1 MLNPDKKHPGD
12 AGECSTDVVPASLR
26 SEADAP
32 AAVGF
37 VPLCVPSLQ
46 GNEWAYTKDCFDTG
60 WVSSVGAYV
69 DRFEGSLAEYVG
81 TKFAVA
87 TVNGTSALHVAL
99 RVAGVE
105 PGDEVLVSTLT
116 FIAPANAIRYA
127 GAWPVFID
135 AEPEFWQMD
144 PQCVADFL
152 EKQCAWSDG
161 VLRNRATGRRVSALL
176 PVHILGHPVDLDP
189 LRALARKFGLPV
201 IEDATECL
209 GASYRGERV
218 GRGGDIACFSFNGNK
233 IITTGGGGM
242 IVTDNEAWATRAKYL
257 STQAKDDPVEYEH
270 REIGYNYR
278 LTNIQAAIG
287 CAQMEQLDGII
298 AAKRRIAATYR
309 SALAELPGVT
319 PMREAAWAASNAWLF
334 TVRIEP
340 MAFGRSSRELLAA
353 LGREGIQTRPLW
365 QPMHRSAAHAG
376 SPQVGG
382 EIADGLCAE
391 CLSLP
396 CSAGLSAS
404 EQERVTAAIQ
414 ALAGATAP

>member
-1 MLNPDKKHPGD
+1 MPTPSEPG
-12 AGECSTDVVPASLR
+12 ARASGGGI
-26 SEADAP
+26 A
-32 AAVGF
+32 
-37 VPLCVPSLQ
+37 LCVPEIA
-46 GNEWAYTKDCFDTG
+46 GNEWRYVKDCLDTG

-69 DRFEGSLAEYVG
+69 DRFERSVADYVG
-81 TKFAVA
+81 TKFAVT

-105 PGDEVLVSTLT
+105 ADDEVLVSTLT

-144 PQCVADFL
+144 PQRAAEFL
-152 EKQCAWSDG
+152 EKQCVSSGG
-161 VLRNRATGRRVSALL
+161 VLRNRTTGRRVSALL

-189 LRALARKFGLPV
+189 LLALAREYGLPIV
-201 IEDATECL
+201 EDATECL
-209 GASYRGERV
+209 GASYRGARV

-242 IVTDNEAWATRAKYL
+242 IVTGNEAWAKRAKYL
-257 STQAKDDPVEYEH
+257 TTQAKDDPVEYEH
-270 REIGYNYR
+270 HDIGYNYR

-287 CAQMEQLDGII
+287 CAQMEQLDGFI

-309 SALAELPGVT
+309 SAFADVPGVT
-319 PMREAAWAASNAWLF
+319 PMREAEWAASIAWLC
-334 TVRIEP
+334 TIRIDP
-340 MAFGRSSRELLAA
+340 AAFGCSSRELLAA
-353 LGREGIQTRPLW
+353 LSTRAIQTRPLW

-376 SPQVGG
+376 SQCVGG
-382 EIADGLCAE
+382 EIADALCAE

-396 CSAGLSAS
+396 CSAGLTDA
-404 EQERVTAAIQ
+404 EQNRVITAIQ
-414 ALAGATAP
+414 TLAGVAAS

>member
-1 MLNPDKKHPGD
+1 MPTPSEPG
-12 AGECSTDVVPASLR
+12 ARASG
-26 SEADAP
+26 SGIA
-32 AAVGF
+32 
-37 VPLCVPSLQ
+37 LCVPEIG
-46 GNEWAYTKDCFDTG
+46 GNEWSYVKDCLDTG

-69 DRFEGSLAEYVG
+69 DRFERSVADYVG

-144 PQCVADFL
+144 PQRVADFL
-152 EKQCAWSDG
+152 EKECVWSG
-161 VLRNRATGRRVSALL
+161 GALRNRATGRRVKALL

-189 LRALARKFGLPV
+189 LLALARKFGLPV

-209 GASYRGERV
+209 GAGYRGARV
-218 GRGGDIACFSFNGNK
+218 GSGGDIACFSFNGNK

-242 IVTDNEAWATRAKYL
+242 LVTDHEGWATRAKYL
-257 STQAKDDPVEYEH
+257 TTQAKDDPVEYEH
-270 REIGYNYR
+270 HEIGYNYR

-287 CAQMEQLDGII
+287 CAQMEQLDGFI
-298 AAKRRIAATYR
+298 AAKRRIAAAYR
-309 SALAELPGVT
+309 TALAGVPGVT
-319 PMREAAWAASNAWLF
+319 PMREAAWAASIAWLF

-340 MAFGRSSRELLAA
+340 AVFGCSSRELLAA
-353 LGREGIQTRPLW
+353 LAKESIQTRPLW

-376 SPQVGG
+376 SPRVGG
-382 EIADGLCAE
+382 EIADALCAE

-396 CSAGLSAS
+396 CSAGLTNV
-404 EQERVTAAIQ
+404 EQERVTAAIE
-414 ALAGATAP
+414 ALAGVAAS

>member
-1 MLNPDKKHPGD
+1 MPTPSEPG
-12 AGECSTDVVPASLR
+12 AQATGGGIA
-26 SEADAP
+26 
-32 AAVGF
+32 
-37 VPLCVPSLQ
+37 LCIPEIG
-46 GNEWAYTKDCFDTG
+46 GNEWRYVKDCLDTG

-69 DRFEGSLAEYVG
+69 DRFERSVADCVG
-81 TKFAVA
+81 AKHAVA

-144 PQCVADFL
+144 PQRVADFL
-152 EKQCAWSDG
+152 EKECAWSDG
-161 VLRNRATGRRVSALL
+161 ALRNRATGRRVRALL

-189 LRALARKFGLPV
+189 LLALARKFGLPV
-201 IEDATECL
+201 IEDATEGL

-242 IVTDNEAWATRAKYL
+242 IVTGDETWAARAKYL
-257 STQAKDDPVEYEH
+257 TTQAKDDPVEYEH

-287 CAQMEQLDGII
+287 CAQMEQLDGFI
-298 AAKRRIAATYR
+298 AAKRRIAAAYR
-309 SALAELPGVT
+309 AALAGVPGIT

-334 TVRIEP
+334 TVRIDP
-340 MAFGRSSRELLAA
+340 AAFGRSSRELLAA
-353 LGREGIQTRPLW
+353 LSAEGIQTRPLW

-376 SPQVGG
+376 SPH
-382 EIADGLCAE
+382 ADGEVADALCAE

-396 CSAGLSAS
+396 CSAGLTEPA
-404 EQERVTAAIQ
+404 QNRVTAAIH
-414 ALAGATAP
+414 ALAGAAAS